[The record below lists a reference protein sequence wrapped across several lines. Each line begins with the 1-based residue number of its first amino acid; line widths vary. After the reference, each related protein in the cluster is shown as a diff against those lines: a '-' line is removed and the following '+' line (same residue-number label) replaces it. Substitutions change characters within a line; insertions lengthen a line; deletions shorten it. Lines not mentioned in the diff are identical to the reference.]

1 MAFKVSSSTLILA
14 PLAIVLAA
22 GPVIE
27 AFAPPVGTAVVRGRG
42 FSSSSC
48 PSSSS
53 SALFL
58 SGDEASFSL
67 NPSETALVLI
77 EFQNEFTTEGG
88 ALYGAVEECINK
100 NNVLENASKLMN
112 TMRDA
117 GCSILHVP
125 IAFQE
130 GHGEIGASS
139 GILAGISSGKTF
151 TKGTWSSEFH
161 PSMTPQPADLVVE
174 GKRGLCGFFS
184 TNLDFL
190 LRQRGVKNVVLAGFL
205 TNCCIESTMRTAY
218 EHGYDVYTLKDAS
231 AATSVAAH
239 EAAFEHNF
247 GMFSTVSTCEEV
259 MAAVA
264 VAVEA

>member
-1 MAFKVSSSTLILA
+1 MHQAEQRARKRFQIDEHHERRRLLHFARSHCLPRGERRIVVHVPCIIRRNEVAHDSQPVPKILLRHVLRAIQFVRSSN
-14 PLAIVLAA
+14 
-22 GPVIE
+22 
-27 AFAPPVGTAVVRGRG
+27 
-42 FSSSSC
+42 SS
-48 PSSSS
+48 PSS
-53 SALFL
+53 FL
-58 SGDEASFSL
+58 SL
-67 NPSETALVLI
+67 L
-77 EFQNEFTTEGG
+77 FQ
-88 ALYGAVEECINK
+88 
-100 NNVLENASKLMN
+100 
-112 TMRDA
+112 
-117 GCSILHVP
+117 
-125 IAFQE
+125 